1 MPAQPLQPSQP
12 VAHLLALHDDIHPA
26 ESVLEAD
33 VYTLGR
39 SPLCQIVVPRSI
51 ISRLHAKIEREGPR
65 YLLVD
70 AGSANG
76 TFVNGQRLHAP
87 HVLGDRDLIG
97 LGAATALLR
106 FLDPDPTVVTLA
118 RLRYDERSMTFFLGD
133 SALDLTPA
141 QFRLLH
147 HLYQYAG
154 EVCTRESCAEALW
167 GREYEPGMDADAL
180 DRAFSSLR
188 SQLRRADNTAD
199 TADLIETRRGLGYV
213 LNL

>member
-118 RLRYDERSMTFFLGD
+118 RLRYDERSMTFSWATARSTSHRHSFACSTISISTRAR
-133 SALDLTPA
+133 SARAKAAPKRSGAGSTNRGWTPM
-141 QFRLLH
+141 
-147 HLYQYAG
+147 
-154 EVCTRESCAEALW
+154 
-167 GREYEPGMDADAL
+167 P
-180 DRAFSSLR
+180 
-188 SQLRRADNTAD
+188 
-199 TADLIETRRGLGYV
+199 
-213 LNL
+213 